1 MTFQITVQPSGS
13 VFECAEDETLLMAGL
28 RQGLTIPHAC
38 KDGVCG
44 ACKGKV
50 LDGQFEHGAKAV
62 SLTATDKEAGMALY
76 CCATPKSNMEI
87 ECRQLA
93 RSGDFPIKTLPSRVE
108 RLEKKAP
115 DVIEILLR
123 LPAAEQFRFRPGQY
137 IDFLLKDG
145 KRRSYSLANAPREDN
160 MLELHIR
167 KVEGGLFTT
176 QVFETLKVK
185 DILRFDGPHGGFFLR
200 EESDKPIILL
210 ASGTGFAPIKAIV
223 EGCLSKSEEGFAR
236 PITVYWGCRK
246 PEDLYMNELPV
257 QWASEHG
264 CIRYVPVMSDA
275 GPSDGWQG
283 RTGFVH
289 QAVMVDFPDLSGHEV
304 YACGAPVM
312 IDAARKDFVDQC
324 NLPEEAFFADAFTF
338 AVNS

>member
-1 MTFQITVQPSGS
+1 MTFQITVQPSGAN
-13 VFECAEDETLLMAGL
+13 FDCAEDETLLAAAL
-28 RQGLTIPHAC
+28 RQGLTMPHGC

-44 ACKGKV
+44 VCKGKV
-50 LDGQFEHGAKAV
+50 LEGGFEHSAKAV
-62 SLTATDKEAGMALY
+62 SLSSEELAAGIALY
-76 CCATPKSNMEI
+76 CCATPKSNMAI
-87 ECRQLA
+87 ECRQLS
-93 RSGDFPIKTLPSRVE
+93 RLGDFPVKTLPSRIETLAKV
-108 RLEKKAP
+108 AG
-115 DVIEILLR
+115 DVIEMLLR
-123 LPAAEQFRFRPGQY
+123 LPATEIFRFLPGQY

-185 DILRFDGPHGGFFLR
+185 DILRFEGPHGGFFLR
-200 EESDKPIILL
+200 EDSDKPIILL

-223 EGCLSKSEEGFAR
+223 EDCLNKGLTR
-236 PITVYWGCRK
+236 PMTIYWGCRK

-257 QWASEHG
+257 RWASEHSH
-264 CIRYVPVMSDA
+264 IRYVPVMSDA
-275 GPSDGWQG
+275 GPAEGWRG

-289 QAVMVDFPDLSGHEV
+289 QAVMADYADLSGHEV

-312 IDAARKDFVDQC
+312 IDAARKDFVGQC
-324 NLPEEAFFADAFTF
+324 NLPEDFFFADAFTF
-338 AVNS
+338 AVNT